1 MTESCRR
8 WKGSISDLGEWTY
21 EGSPN
26 LTVGADGNSNRY
38 DESICRYVKFH
49 TGGNQNFG
57 FCSFGDGSFFYFI
70 GNCFPR
76 NKNAPRGSHCGGVED
91 VACATRRRRRILQS
105 RILFH
110 RRNCYLIS
118 IIIYYLVRRSN
129 EKSGVCAGSFVK
141 FRRTKCINC
150 REKIATTAKSYK
162 KHRKTA

>member
-105 RILFH
+105 RILSYPVRIPYPERIEKNKFSSF
-110 RRNCYLIS
+110 CYS
-118 IIIYYLVRRSN
+118 KGCS
-129 EKSGVCAGSFVK
+129 
-141 FRRTKCINC
+141 
-150 REKIATTAKSYK
+150 
-162 KHRKTA
+162 

>member
-57 FCSFGDGSFFYFI
+57 FCSFGDRSFFYFI

-91 VACATRRRRRILQS
+91 VACATRRRRRILQR

-110 RRNCYLIS
+110 ICGQQA
-118 IIIYYLVRRSN
+118 RRSCLHAYLAESN
-129 EKSGVCAGSFVK
+129 FQTRFSDMRFVSMEAEKMKRSGG
-141 FRRTKCINC
+141 
-150 REKIATTAKSYK
+150 K
-162 KHRKTA
+162 KDGKDYSDR

>member
-57 FCSFGDGSFFYFI
+57 FCSFGDGSFF
-70 GNCFPR
+70 
-76 NKNAPRGSHCGGVED
+76 
-91 VACATRRRRRILQS
+91 
-105 RILFH
+105 LFH
-110 RRNCYLIS
+110 RKLLSYEIKMLREDRTAAEWKMS
-118 IIIYYLVRRSN
+118 LVRPAAGGESC
-129 EKSGVCAGSFVK
+129 KAGFFFIFAGSRPGGHACMHILQKAIFKHASVICVSY
-141 FRRTKCINC
+141 RRK
-150 REKIATTAKSYK
+150 R
-162 KHRKTA
+162 RK

>member
-76 NKNAPRGSHCGGVED
+76 KTLREDRTAAEWKMSLVRPAAGGESCKAGFFFIFAGSRPGGH
-91 VACATRRRRRILQS
+91 ACMHILQKAIFKHAS
-105 RILFH
+105 VICVSY
-110 RRNCYLIS
+110 RRK
-118 IIIYYLVRRSN
+118 RR
-129 EKSGVCAGSFVK
+129 K
-141 FRRTKCINC
+141 
-150 REKIATTAKSYK
+150 
-162 KHRKTA
+162 

>member
-105 RILFH
+105 RILCKAGFFF
-110 RRNCYLIS
+110 IF
-118 IIIYYLVRRSN
+118 
-129 EKSGVCAGSFVK
+129 AGSRPGGHACMHILQKAIFKHASVICVSY
-141 FRRTKCINC
+141 RRK
-150 REKIATTAKSYK
+150 R
-162 KHRKTA
+162 RK

>member
-105 RILFH
+105 RILFYGIKSV
-110 RRNCYLIS
+110 NN
-118 IIIYYLVRRSN
+118 LVILCGQCRIRKSSFLYFMRSYTRI
-129 EKSGVCAGSFVK
+129 CF
-141 FRRTKCINC
+141 TWI
-150 REKIATTAKSYK
+150 
-162 KHRKTA
+162 